1 MAVLADSRRSPIL
14 AGLVVLA
21 CALGLVLSCSGT
33 SQAPQIESASEAES
47 SSQNQP
53 PTGTYF
59 ITESE
64 ATWSVGVDEAPEAPD
79 ERLLYL
85 VPTSPIEGFD
95 TDAELRRVNAGG
107 VPKYDERLLYLVPTS
122 PIEGFDTDAELRRVN
137 AGGVPKYDVVVRWPT
152 GLLSVKARPTVECY
166 PLADGRRWRAVEIR
180 GVEGCELTDELGL
193 YTARMGGRHNQ
204 GDLHRW
210 MQVIGHDG
218 RSQHRHPTRW
228 RNPVWHS
235 GSVSTSA
242 RGSRR

>member
-107 VPKYDERLLYLVPTS
+107 VPKYD
-122 PIEGFDTDAELRRVN
+122 
-137 AGGVPKYDVVVRWPT
+137 VVVRWPT
-152 GLLSVKARPTVECY
+152 GLLSVKASPTVECY

-193 YTARMGGRHNQ
+193 YTARWVEG
-204 GDLHRW
+204 
-210 MQVIGHDG
+210 
-218 RSQHRHPTRW
+218 T
-228 RNPVWHS
+228 
-235 GSVSTSA
+235 TSFYYQSREITGAEA
-242 RGSRR
+242 RKMLADWDPLE